1 MRLAPKVNR
10 SGCRFTHFIIKIMND
25 VLKKDKLPRHIA
37 MIMDGNGRWAEKHGK
52 IRVKGHEAGVRTVD
66 QMVSL
71 CAEIGIEVL
80 TLYAFSSENWQR
92 PAKEVSALMR
102 LLRHYLKREGERLL
116 KEGIR
121 LKAIG
126 RLERLEAGVRQELE
140 EACRKTAGGTN
151 MTLNL
156 AISYGGRDEICD
168 AVQALCRKVQAGEL
182 ECKAIDDKLLTA
194 HLDTAGLPDP
204 DIMVRTG
211 GEYRISNFLL
221 WQLAYT
227 EFYFSDTLWPDF
239 SKEELL
245 KIISDFQQRE
255 RRFGRVL

>member
-1 MRLAPKVNR
+1 
-10 SGCRFTHFIIKIMND
+10 
-25 VLKKDKLPRHIA
+25 

-52 IRVKGHEAGVRTVD
+52 IRVKGHEAGAQTVD
-66 QMVSL
+66 QIVSF
-71 CAEIGIEVL
+71 CAEIGVEVL

-92 PAKEVSALMR
+92 PALEVAALMR
-102 LLRHYLKREGERLL
+102 LLRHYLKRESKRLL
-116 KEGIR
+116 EQGIR

-126 RLERLEAGVRQELE
+126 RLDRLEPGVRKELE
-140 EACRKTAGGTN
+140 EACRKTAAGKN

-156 AISYGGRDEICD
+156 AISYGGRDEISD
-168 AVQALCRKVQAGEL
+168 AVQTICRKVQAGEL
-182 ECKAIDDKLLTA
+182 ECSAIDDDLLTA

-204 DIMVRTG
+204 DIMIRTG

-227 EFYFSDTLWPDF
+227 ELYFSDTLWPDF
-239 SKEELL
+239 SKTELL
-245 KIISDFQQRE
+245 RIIGDFQQRE